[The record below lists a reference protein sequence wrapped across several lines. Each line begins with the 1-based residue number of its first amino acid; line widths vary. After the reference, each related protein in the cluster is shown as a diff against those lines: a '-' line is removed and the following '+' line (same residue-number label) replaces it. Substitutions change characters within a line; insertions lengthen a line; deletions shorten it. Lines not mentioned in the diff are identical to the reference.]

1 MTDINFH
8 TPPRDLP
15 FVRQLTEEKFYK
27 LKNYERFKVDER
39 IKDRSIIRM
48 PIRNPNVDLLIVGL
62 LVRDFRSVVKLI
74 VSFFNLSLS

>member
-27 LKNYERFKVDER
+27 LKTYERFEVDER

-48 PIRNPNVDLLIVGL
+48 PIRNPNVDLLIVGS
-62 LVRDFRSVVKLI
+62 LVRDFRSAVKLM
-74 VSFFNLSLS
+74 VSFSDLNPS